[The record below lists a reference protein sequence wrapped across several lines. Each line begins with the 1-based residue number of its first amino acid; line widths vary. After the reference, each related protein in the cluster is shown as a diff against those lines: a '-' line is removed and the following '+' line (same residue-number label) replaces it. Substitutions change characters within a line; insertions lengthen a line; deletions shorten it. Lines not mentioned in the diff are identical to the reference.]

1 MLPEGPP
8 VGEGAAPLH
17 LRRSLVRLRRTRLR
31 RESAISPST
40 STASLPNREP
50 MRRSVPLAVDG
61 AAGTIKIDLAVA
73 AAAPNRVLRVLVD
86 TGSA

>member
-31 RESAISPST
+31 RESAIASST
-40 STASLPNREP
+40 STANLPLTRLSGALHSGQSGLA
-50 MRRSVPLAVDG
+50 RSEFFRHCRQKLF
-61 AAGTIKIDLAVA
+61 
-73 AAAPNRVLRVLVD
+73 
-86 TGSA
+86 